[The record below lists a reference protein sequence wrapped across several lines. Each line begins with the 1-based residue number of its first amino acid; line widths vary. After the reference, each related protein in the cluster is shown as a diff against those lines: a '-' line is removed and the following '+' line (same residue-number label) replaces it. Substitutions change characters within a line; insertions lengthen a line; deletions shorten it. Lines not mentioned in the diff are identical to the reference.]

1 MGKADEI
8 IKSVLSDKKLA
19 SSKVYKDEPLI
30 FTASKMKNYTPPEYS
45 EMKKLISG
53 GDSVFMPSNEVFYI
67 QGKFMENFTDSF
79 DFQGVFVR
87 YFPTYRDLSTSQL
100 RGYFSWRTKL
110 RQGNIEKAPVPF
122 AFIYMYELINLIGV
136 SSPEDGFLKLRD
148 FSQRYGELDCRIL
161 AYSKIWL
168 CDFAAYYGINPET
181 ALSLPAFGNDEALIC
196 LMKHREMPPEKI
208 IGALEA
214 FSSYKITKS
223 SFYKKN
229 PAAVTDTVCRLFAV
243 LEEYYAKKP
252 GGDIFLRLFAKP
264 VSEEHFMFYSAVF
277 YEKKRH
283 SDCVYSFN
291 EVNKYICRDGKWKRE
306 RFCPVKDKAGK
317 LGALLK
323 NTDYRLRTE
332 YGFKSALKPVESS
345 KLFDDAISRAVAEH
359 FREKRKKE
367 RAAVVIDISKLG
379 GIRRS
384 ADETRDKLI
393 VEEAE
398 EDEIFSGYAAAETDK
413 PAVCDTP
420 EPEKA
425 AEEQSTKAPEQA
437 DASAAEQDS
446 QKYGLDAAC
455 TLILKCLLKGEDPEA
470 AARSSG
476 IMLSVATD
484 RINETLFDHFSDTVI
499 EFNGDVPSVI
509 EDYADELKGMFEI

>member
-1 MGKADEI
+1 MSKADEI

-53 GDSVFMPSNEVFYI
+53 RDSVFMPSNEVFYI

-79 DFQGVFVR
+79 DYKDEFVR
-87 YFPTYRDLSTSQL
+87 YFPTYRDLNTSQL

-122 AFIYMYELINLIGV
+122 AFIYMYELINLIG
-136 SSPEDGFLKLRD
+136 SASPEDGFLKLRD
-148 FSQRYGELDCRIL
+148 FSQRYGELDRRVL
-161 AYSKIWL
+161 TYSKIWL

-229 PAAVTDTVCRLFAV
+229 PAALTDTVCRLFSI
-243 LEEYYAKKP
+243 LEEYYGKKP

-264 VSEEHFMFYSAVF
+264 VSEDHFMFYSAVF

-283 SDCVYSFN
+283 CDCVYSFN

-359 FREKRKKE
+359 VEDKRKKE

-398 EDEIFSGYAAAETDK
+398 EDEIFSGYTAAETDK

-420 EPEKA
+420 GSGKA

-476 IMLSVATD
+476 VMLSVATD
-484 RINETLFDHFSDTVI
+484 RINETLFDYFSDTVI
-499 EFNGDVPSVI
+499 EFDGDVPSVI

>member
-1 MGKADEI
+1 MSKADEI

-19 SSKVYKDEPLI
+19 SSKVYRDEPLI
-30 FTASKMKNYTPPEYS
+30 FTASKMKNYTPAEYG

-53 GDSVFMPSNEVFYI
+53 RDSVFMPANEVFYI

-136 SSPEDGFLKLRD
+136 SSPEDGFLKLKD
-148 FSQRYGELDCRIL
+148 FSQRYGELDRRIL
-161 AYSKIWL
+161 AYSKTWL
-168 CDFAAYYGINPET
+168 CDFAAYYGISPEA

-196 LMKHREMPPEKI
+196 LMK
-208 IGALEA
+208 
-214 FSSYKITKS
+214 
-223 SFYKKN
+223 
-229 PAAVTDTVCRLFAV
+229 
-243 LEEYYAKKP
+243 YYGKKP

-264 VSEEHFMFYSAVF
+264 VSEDHFMFYSAVF

-283 SDCVYSFN
+283 CDCVYSFN

-345 KLFDDAISRAVAEH
+345 RLFDDAISRAVAEH
-359 FREKRKKE
+359 FEEKRKKE

-393 VEEAE
+393 VEEPAE
-398 EDEIFSGYAAAETDK
+398 DDIFPWCPAPESDKSAA
-413 PAVCDTP
+413 CDTQ

-425 AEEQSTKAPEQA
+425 AEQGPAAPEQT
-437 DASAAEQDS
+437 DMSAAEQDS
-446 QKYGLDAAC
+446 QKYRLDAAC
-455 TLILKCLLKGEDPEA
+455 ALILRCLLKGEDPEA

-476 IMLSVATD
+476 IMLSVAAD
-484 RINETLFDHFSDTVI
+484 RINDALFDYFSDTVI
-499 EFNGDVPSVI
+499 EFDGDMPSVI

>member
-1 MGKADEI
+1 MSKADEI

-53 GDSVFMPSNEVFYI
+53 RDSVFMPSNEVFYI

-79 DFQGVFVR
+79 DYKDEFVR
-87 YFPTYRDLSTSQL
+87 YFPTYRDLNTSQL

-110 RQGNIEKAPVPF
+110 HQGNIEKAPVPF
-122 AFIYMYELINLIGV
+122 AFMYMYELINLIGAA
-136 SSPEDGFLKLRD
+136 SPEDGFLKLKD
-148 FSQRYGELDCRIL
+148 FSQRYGELDRRIL
-161 AYSKIWL
+161 TYSKIWL

-229 PAAVTDTVCRLFAV
+229 PAALTDTVCRLFSI
-243 LEEYYAKKP
+243 LEEYYGKKP

-283 SDCVYSFN
+283 SDCVYLFN

-359 FREKRKKE
+359 FEEKRKKE

-393 VEEAE
+393 VEGPK
-398 EDEIFSGYAAAETDK
+398 EDEIFFGYTAAETDK

>member
-1 MGKADEI
+1 MSKADEI

-53 GDSVFMPSNEVFYI
+53 RDSVFMPSNEVFYI

-79 DFQGVFVR
+79 DYKDEFVR
-87 YFPTYRDLSTSQL
+87 YFPTYRDLNNSQL

-136 SSPEDGFLKLRD
+136 SSPEDGFLKLKD
-148 FSQRYGELDCRIL
+148 FSQRYGELDRRIL
-161 AYSKIWL
+161 TYSKIWL

-229 PAAVTDTVCRLFAV
+229 AAAVTDTVCRLFAI
-243 LEEYYAKKP
+243 LEEYYGKKP

-264 VSEEHFMFYSAVF
+264 VSEDHFMFYSAVF

-359 FREKRKKE
+359 FEEKRKKE

-398 EDEIFSGYAAAETDK
+398 EDEIFSGYTAAETDK